1 MRRVVLLWVAAFVV
15 LVIAGVGS
23 VVVLNLTAAG
33 PGAFVGAYL
42 DALARRDAAS
52 ALAMPGVHPGTGDTQ
67 LLAGGALPGL
77 SGIRQV
83 DDVAHD
89 GMHRITMA
97 WTSAGGS
104 GETAFEVRPA
114 GTRLGVVSAWEFAE
128 SPVAELSLEVQ
139 NTRTFDVGTITA
151 GTPGVGPA
159 DYAVLVP
166 GVYTIGHT
174 STFLDADPVRVTADT
189 VGQDLSAVVDVEANA
204 HFVNAVETQVDKHLR
219 QCTTQQVLF
228 PTGCPFGEQIDNRV
242 VSAPQWSMVHYPDV
256 RLVGAG
262 DDVGWNV
269 PAIPGT
275 AHLKV
280 DVKSLFDGTV
290 STFDQD
296 VPFKASFSVVIDPD
310 ERLTMTAVS

>member
-1 MRRVVLLWVAAFVV
+1 M
-15 LVIAGVGS
+15 
-23 VVVLNLTAAG
+23 LNLTAAG

-67 LLAGGALPGL
+67 LLGRGRTARL

-151 GTPGVGPA
+151 GTPGGPA

-219 QCTTQQVLF
+219 QCTNQQVLF

-242 VSAPQWSMVHYPDV
+242 VSAPQWSMVALSRRAAGGRGRRCRLERPGHPRDRASEGRREEPV
-256 RLVGAG
+256 RRDG
-262 DDVGWNV
+262 
-269 PAIPGT
+269 
-275 AHLKV
+275 V
-280 DVKSLFDGTV
+280 D
-290 STFDQD
+290 FDQG
-296 VPFKASFSVVIDPD
+296 
-310 ERLTMTAVS
+310 RAVHGQLLRRDRPRRAP